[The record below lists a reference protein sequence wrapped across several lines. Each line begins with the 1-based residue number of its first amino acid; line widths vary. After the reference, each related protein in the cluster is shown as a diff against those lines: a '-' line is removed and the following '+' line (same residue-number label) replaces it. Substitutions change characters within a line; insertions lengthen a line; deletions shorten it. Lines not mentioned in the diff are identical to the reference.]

1 MYRYYI
7 NCNNW
12 NPTQDQWIY
21 ATRCITKIELERIDK
36 FVFQRDAKFAL
47 AGQLLIRYLLS
58 KAFQRESSS
67 FDIQRTERGRPFIN
81 STPKFDFNLSHH
93 HHLVC
98 IAGTFDG
105 QQVGCDTMEYQVN
118 RVPRE
123 TIESTTNLL
132 RGEFTK
138 NEYDF
143 ILKETKDEKKRFR
156 HFHRLWCLKES
167 YVKWLGYGIGFKLSR
182 LNFRIKTDE
191 FDQTNPNQV
200 LSDTILELD
209 NKPIDEELRFD
220 EQIIYLSDNE
230 QQIITVCSSKKN
242 DCQPFIELTIEEIL
256 KGCTPLD
263 LNDQGEE
270 KWWNNFHQKKEK

>member
-1 MYRYYI
+1 MFRYYI
-7 NCNNW
+7 NCHNW
-12 NPTQDQWIY
+12 NPTHDQWIY

-58 KAFQRESSS
+58 QAFQRESSS
-67 FDIQRTERGRPFIN
+67 FDIQRTERGRPFIK

-93 HHLVC
+93 YQLVC

-105 QQVGCDTMEYQVN
+105 EIGCDTMEYRVN
-118 RVPRE
+118 HPQKE
-123 TIESTTNLL
+123 SIESLTNLL

-143 ILKETKDEKKRFR
+143 IVNQTTDEKKRFC

-167 YVKWLGYGIGFKLSR
+167 YVKWSGDGIGFKLTR
-182 LNFRIKTDE
+182 LNFRINTDE
-191 FDQTNPNQV
+191 FDQNNSQEI
-200 LSDTILELD
+200 LSDTVLELD
-209 NKPIDEELRFD
+209 NQLINEKLRFD
-220 EQIIYLSDNE
+220 EQIISLSNNE
-230 QQIITVCSSKKN
+230 QQIITLCLSNKN
-242 DCQPFIELTIEEIL
+242 NCQPFMELTIEEIL

-263 LNDQGEE
+263 EHEQGEE
-270 KWWNNFHQKKEK
+270 KWWNNFQEKNLK